1 MGPQSTMYTTVTI
14 PEQTTICP
22 VPVQTPAEP
31 THKVPEVHEST
42 TMVPEV
48 PVPTTHEVPY
58 VPVPTKEISQPP
70 PVHETPY
77 VPSPPPPPGDAFYCG
92 QHPRHP
98 RRALGPCSSASRS
111 PGQHPRRASPRLDA
125 SLRQQRH

>member
-31 THKVPEVHEST
+31 THEVPEVHEST

-77 VPSPPPPPGDAFYCG
+77 VPSPPAPTTYVHPP
-92 QHPRHP
+92 
-98 RRALGPCSSASRS
+98 
-111 PGQHPRRASPRLDA
+111 ASPSCPR
-125 SLRQQRH
+125 SLFLSLPL